1 MTLPPLLADLPWYA
15 LAAIPLIVAIGYTM
29 FGATGF
35 GSSIVGV
42 PLLAHIFS
50 LPFAVALA
58 TSLDVFA
65 ATGATV
71 HLRRSVAWT
80 EFRRL
85 MVPALIGMGLG
96 ATLIVRL
103 PPSIALFALGIFVA
117 SYGTYLLVGPRALR
131 AAPVWLAW
139 PIGLI
144 GGVFSVMFGTGGP
157 AYMVYLSA
165 RIKDKAALRATSAT
179 IIAISV
185 WTRLAIFAVAGVLL
199 QPALLLIA
207 AAMLPVM
214 LLGIRLGN
222 RLHHR
227 LSGAGV
233 LRLIAVL
240 LLVNGV
246 SLIARAIVA

>member
-15 LAAIPLIVAIGYTM
+15 LAAIPLIVAMGYTM

-42 PLLAHIFS
+42 PLLAHIFP

-58 TSLDVFA
+58 TSLDAFA

-71 HLRRSVAWT
+71 HLRRSVAWP

-85 MVPALIGMGLG
+85 MVPALVGMGLG

-131 AAPVWLAW
+131 AAPAWLAW

-157 AYMVYLSA
+157 VYMVFLSA

-246 SLIARAIVA
+246 SLIARAVSA